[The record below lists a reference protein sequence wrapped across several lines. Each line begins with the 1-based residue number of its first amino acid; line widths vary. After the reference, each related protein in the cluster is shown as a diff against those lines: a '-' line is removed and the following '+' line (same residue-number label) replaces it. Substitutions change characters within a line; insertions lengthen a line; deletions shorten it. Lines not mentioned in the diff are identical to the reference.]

1 MVTTAPSS
9 PIKHTEKTEVLD
21 GVENTTNTIFRFLS
35 NARSGISACSPYPT
49 LPVTMGAEYERAL
62 DNLKNRGVKVR
73 QITEITKENARY
85 CKELVKNIDELR
97 HLDGVKANF
106 AVSETEYV
114 ATSTLREA
122 QPVPEVIYSNVKDV
136 VEQQQYLF
144 ETLWKKSTS
153 AEEKIR
159 QFEEGTTPEY
169 FEVFTDRD
177 REVVSQ
183 ILLKLAKSVRKEAL
197 ILLPNA
203 RAMVRV
209 DRLGFIANII
219 EASQKGATVKIIC
232 PLSDENSE
240 ILKKIS
246 EQAPAVTILNGDNC
260 LYGMYIIDSEKFLRA
275 ELKEPKAEKFSEAIG
290 FTVYSNNRV
299 GVDSLRSVFEL
310 LWKER
315 KLNEELKI
323 HDKMQ
328 QEFINV
334 AAHELRTPIQPILG
348 LAEIVKSKIKDAEL
362 YEFLDIIIRNA
373 KRLRRLTE
381 DILDVTKIESQS
393 LDLKKEQFNLSDV
406 ITNAMNDI
414 VRSID
419 FLKKSQRNA
428 IKLLYHQPQ
437 DIFIQADKGRI
448 TQVIFNLLSN
458 AVKST
463 EGGTISVSL
472 EKKEDNDHVII
483 SIKDTGTGIDPGIL
497 PRLFTRFAT
506 NSFAGTGL
514 GLYIS
519 KSIVEAHGGNIRAEN
534 NSDGRGATFAF
545 SIPLIIQQ
553 DPRQESMA
561 INTTTDATM
570 INDIEERIKT
580 KLKRIFLVDDD
591 YDHTITFKVGLELAG
606 FEVDTYNDSAIAL
619 SNFKPDYYDLL
630 LIDIKMPKID
640 GLELYERIRK
650 IDDKVKVW
658 FITAYEVYYK

>member
-21 GVENTTNTIFRFLS
+21 GVENTTNTIFQFLC
-35 NARSGISACSPYPT
+35 NARNGISACSPYPT
-49 LPVTMGAEYERAL
+49 LPVIMGAEYERAL
-62 DNLKNRGVKVR
+62 VNLKNRGVKVR

-85 CKELVKNIDELR
+85 CKEQVKNIDELR

-183 ILLKLAKSVRKEAL
+183 ILLELAKSVREEAL

-209 DRLGFIANII
+209 DRLGFIGYII

-232 PLSDENSE
+232 PLSDENLE

-260 LYGMYIIDSEKFLRA
+260 LYGVYIIDSKKFLRA
-275 ELKEPKAEKFSEAIG
+275 ELKDPEAEKFSEAIG
-290 FTVYSNNRV
+290 FTVYSNSKV

-315 KLNEELKI
+315 KLNEDLKI

-328 QEFINV
+328 KEFINI
-334 AAHELRTPIQPILG
+334 ASHEIRTPTQAILG
-348 LAEIVKSKIKDAEL
+348 YSKLIQQHPERREEMIEGIV
-362 YEFLDIIIRNA
+362 RNA
-373 KRLRRLTE
+373 TRLQRLTN
-381 DILDVTKIESQS
+381 DILDVTRIETQS
-393 LDLKKEQFNLSDV
+393 LKLNVERVNLNELISD
-406 ITNAMNDI
+406 IIEDQKNEIEKTNKDI
-414 VRSID
+414 RLVHERQDQNIEID
-419 FLKKSQRNA
+419 
-428 IKLLYHQPQ
+428 
-437 DIFIQADKGRI
+437 ADKNRL
-448 TQVIFNLLSN
+448 TQVISNLLSN
-458 AVKST
+458 AIKFT
-463 EGGTISVSL
+463 KEGTIRVTEEVKDSMALVT
-472 EKKEDNDHVII
+472 VM
-483 SIKDTGTGIDPGIL
+483 DTGRGIDPEIS
-497 PRLFTRFAT
+497 PRLFSKFAAKSET
-506 NSFAGTGL
+506 GMGL
-514 GLYIS
+514 GLFIS
-519 KSIVEAHGGNIRAEN
+519 KSIVEAHGGKIWAEN
-534 NSDGRGATFAF
+534 NADHDGKKGATLTF
-545 SIPLIIQQ
+545 SIPL
-553 DPRQESMA
+553 S
-561 INTTTDATM
+561 
-570 INDIEERIKT
+570 
-580 KLKRIFLVDDD
+580 KLKEAKLRLR
-591 YDHTITFKVGLELAG
+591 KS
-606 FEVDTYNDSAIAL
+606 ND
-619 SNFKPDYYDLL
+619 
-630 LIDIKMPKID
+630 
-640 GLELYERIRK
+640 E
-650 IDDKVKVW
+650 
-658 FITAYEVYYK
+658 

>member
-1 MVTTAPSS
+1 MSLVTAAPSS

-21 GVENTTNTIFRFLS
+21 GVENTTNTIFQFLC

-49 LPVTMGAEYERAL
+49 LPVIMGAEYERAL
-62 DNLKNRGVKVR
+62 VNLKNRGVKVR

-85 CKELVKNIDELR
+85 CKEQVKNIDELR

-183 ILLKLAKSVRKEAL
+183 ILLELAKSVREEAL

-209 DRLGFIANII
+209 DRLGFIGYII

-232 PLSDENSE
+232 PLSDENLE

-260 LYGMYIIDSEKFLRA
+260 LYGVYIIDSKKFLRA
-275 ELKEPKAEKFSEAIG
+275 ELKDPEAEKFSEAIG
-290 FTVYSNNRV
+290 FTVYSNSKV

-315 KLNEELKI
+315 KLNEDLKI

-328 QEFINV
+328 QEFINI
-334 AAHELRTPIQPILG
+334 ASHEIRTPAQAILG
-348 LAEIVKSKIKDAEL
+348 YSKLIQQHPERREEMIKAIV
-362 YEFLDIIIRNA
+362 RNA
-373 KRLRRLTE
+373 TRLQRLTN
-381 DILDVTKIESQS
+381 DILDVTRIETQS
-393 LDLKKEQFNLSDV
+393 LKLNVERVNLNELISD
-406 ITNAMNDI
+406 IIEDQKNEIEKTNKDI
-414 VRSID
+414 RLVHERQDQNIEID
-419 FLKKSQRNA
+419 
-428 IKLLYHQPQ
+428 
-437 DIFIQADKGRI
+437 ADKNRL
-448 TQVIFNLLSN
+448 TQVISNLLSN
-458 AVKST
+458 AIKFT
-463 EGGTISVSL
+463 KEGTIRVTEEVKDSMALVT
-472 EKKEDNDHVII
+472 VM
-483 SIKDTGTGIDPGIL
+483 DTGRGIDPEIS
-497 PRLFTRFAT
+497 PRLFSKFAAKSET
-506 NSFAGTGL
+506 GMGL
-514 GLYIS
+514 GLFIS
-519 KSIVEAHGGNIRAEN
+519 KSIVEAHRGKIWAQN
-534 NSDGRGATFAF
+534 NTDYDGKKGATFTF
-545 SIPLIIQQ
+545 SIPLS
-553 DPRQESMA
+553 R
-561 INTTTDATM
+561 
-570 INDIEERIKT
+570 
-580 KLKRIFLVDDD
+580 LK
-591 YDHTITFKVGLELAG
+591 EA
-606 FEVDTYNDSAIAL
+606 S
-619 SNFKPDYYDLL
+619 P
-630 LIDIKMPKID
+630 
-640 GLELYERIRK
+640 
-650 IDDKVKVW
+650 
-658 FITAYEVYYK
+658 

>member
-1 MVTTAPSS
+1 MSLVTTAPSS

-21 GVENTTNTIFRFLS
+21 GVENTTNTIFQFLC

-49 LPVTMGAEYERAL
+49 LPVIMGAEYERAL
-62 DNLKNRGVKVR
+62 VNLKNRGVKVR

-85 CKELVKNIDELR
+85 CKEQVKNIDELR

-183 ILLKLAKSVRKEAL
+183 ILLELAKSVREEAL

-209 DRLGFIANII
+209 DRLGFIGYII

-232 PLSDENSE
+232 PLSDENLE

-260 LYGMYIIDSEKFLRA
+260 LYGVYIIDSKKFLRA
-275 ELKEPKAEKFSEAIG
+275 ELKDPEAEKFSEAIG
-290 FTVYSNNRV
+290 FTVYSNSKV

-315 KLNEELKI
+315 KLNEDLKI

-328 QEFINV
+328 QEFINI
-334 AAHELRTPIQPILG
+334 ASHEIRTPTQAILG
-348 LAEIVKSKIKDAEL
+348 YSKLIQQHPERREEMIEAIV
-362 YEFLDIIIRNA
+362 RNA
-373 KRLRRLTE
+373 TRLQRLTN
-381 DILDVTKIESQS
+381 DILDVTRIETQS
-393 LDLKKEQFNLSDV
+393 LKLNVERVNLNELISD
-406 ITNAMNDI
+406 IIEDQKNEIEKTNKDI
-414 VRSID
+414 RLVHERQDQNIEID
-419 FLKKSQRNA
+419 
-428 IKLLYHQPQ
+428 
-437 DIFIQADKGRI
+437 ADKNRL
-448 TQVIFNLLSN
+448 TQVISNLLSN
-458 AVKST
+458 AIKFT
-463 EGGTISVSL
+463 KEGTIRVTEEVKDSMALVT
-472 EKKEDNDHVII
+472 VM
-483 SIKDTGTGIDPGIL
+483 DTGRGIDPEIS
-497 PRLFTRFAT
+497 PRLFSKFAAKSET
-506 NSFAGTGL
+506 GMGL
-514 GLYIS
+514 GLFIS
-519 KSIVEAHGGNIRAEN
+519 KSIVEAHGGKIWAQN
-534 NSDGRGATFAF
+534 NTDYDGKKGATFTF
-545 SIPLIIQQ
+545 SIPLS
-553 DPRQESMA
+553 R
-561 INTTTDATM
+561 
-570 INDIEERIKT
+570 
-580 KLKRIFLVDDD
+580 LK
-591 YDHTITFKVGLELAG
+591 EA
-606 FEVDTYNDSAIAL
+606 S
-619 SNFKPDYYDLL
+619 P
-630 LIDIKMPKID
+630 
-640 GLELYERIRK
+640 
-650 IDDKVKVW
+650 
-658 FITAYEVYYK
+658 

>member
-1 MVTTAPSS
+1 MSLVTTAPSS

-85 CKELVKNIDELR
+85 CKEQVKNIDELR

-183 ILLKLAKSVRKEAL
+183 ILLDLAKSVREEAL

-209 DRLGFIANII
+209 DRLGFIGYII

-232 PLSDENSE
+232 PLSDENLE

-260 LYGMYIIDSEKFLRA
+260 LYGVYIIDSKKFLRA
-275 ELKEPKAEKFSEAIG
+275 ELKDPKAEKFSEAIG
-290 FTVYSNNRV
+290 FTVYSNSKV

-315 KLNEELKI
+315 KLNEDLKI

-328 QEFINV
+328 QEFINI
-334 AAHELRTPIQPILG
+334 AAHELRTPVQPIIG
-348 LAEIVKSKIKDAEL
+348 LSQILLSKRGKIEDHVEL
-362 YEFLDIIIRNA
+362 IQTISRNA
-373 KRLRRLTE
+373 KRLQRLTE
-381 DILDVTKIESQS
+381 DILDVTKIESRS
-393 LDLKKEQFNLSDV
+393 LRLNNEIFELSDL
-406 ITNAMNDI
+406 ISNI
-414 VRSID
+414 VRD
-419 FLKKSQRNA
+419 FGIQINGEDSKRLKINYEDEAGREDQEKSSFIVKADKARLSQVIVHLLDNA
-428 IKLLYHQPQ
+428 IKFTGEGSITINLK
-437 DIFIQADKGRI
+437 KGR
-448 TQVIFNLLSN
+448 
-458 AVKST
+458 K
-463 EGGTISVSL
+463 
-472 EKKEDNDHVII
+472 
-483 SIKDTGTGIDPGIL
+483 
-497 PRLFTRFAT
+497 
-506 NSFAGTGL
+506 
-514 GLYIS
+514 
-519 KSIVEAHGGNIRAEN
+519 
-534 NSDGRGATFAF
+534 
-545 SIPLIIQQ
+545 
-553 DPRQESMA
+553 
-561 INTTTDATM
+561 
-570 INDIEERIKT
+570 
-580 KLKRIFLVDDD
+580 
-591 YDHTITFKVGLELAG
+591 
-606 FEVDTYNDSAIAL
+606 
-619 SNFKPDYYDLL
+619 
-630 LIDIKMPKID
+630 
-640 GLELYERIRK
+640 
-650 IDDKVKVW
+650 
-658 FITAYEVYYK
+658 

>member
-1 MVTTAPSS
+1 MSLVTTAPSS

-21 GVENTTNTIFRFLS
+21 GVENTTNTIFQFLC

-49 LPVTMGAEYERAL
+49 LPVIMGAEYERAL
-62 DNLKNRGVKVR
+62 VNLKNRGVKVR

-85 CKELVKNIDELR
+85 CKEQVKNIDELR

-183 ILLKLAKSVRKEAL
+183 ILLELAKSVREEAL

-209 DRLGFIANII
+209 DRLGFIGYII

-232 PLSDENSE
+232 PLSDENLE

-260 LYGMYIIDSEKFLRA
+260 LYGVYIIDSKKFLRA
-275 ELKEPKAEKFSEAIG
+275 ELKDPEAEKFSEAIG
-290 FTVYSNNRV
+290 FTVYSNSKV

-315 KLNEELKI
+315 KLNEDLKI

-328 QEFINV
+328 QEFINI
-334 AAHELRTPIQPILG
+334 ASHEIRTPTQAILG
-348 LAEIVKSKIKDAEL
+348 YSKLIQQHPERREEMIQAIV
-362 YEFLDIIIRNA
+362 RNA
-373 KRLRRLTE
+373 TRLQRLTN
-381 DILDVTKIESQS
+381 DILDVTRIETQS
-393 LDLKKEQFNLSDV
+393 LKLNVERVNLNELISD
-406 ITNAMNDI
+406 IIEDQKNEIEKTNKDI
-414 VRSID
+414 RLVHERQDQNIEID
-419 FLKKSQRNA
+419 
-428 IKLLYHQPQ
+428 
-437 DIFIQADKGRI
+437 ADKNRL
-448 TQVIFNLLSN
+448 TQVISNLLSN
-458 AVKST
+458 AIKFT
-463 EGGTISVSL
+463 KEGTIRVTEEVKDSMALVT
-472 EKKEDNDHVII
+472 VM
-483 SIKDTGTGIDPGIL
+483 DTGRGIDPEIS
-497 PRLFTRFAT
+497 PRLFSKFAAKSET
-506 NSFAGTGL
+506 GMGL
-514 GLYIS
+514 GLFIS
-519 KSIVEAHGGNIRAEN
+519 KSIVEAHGGKIWAQN
-534 NSDGRGATFAF
+534 NTDYDRKKGATFTF
-545 SIPLIIQQ
+545 SIPLS
-553 DPRQESMA
+553 R
-561 INTTTDATM
+561 
-570 INDIEERIKT
+570 
-580 KLKRIFLVDDD
+580 LK
-591 YDHTITFKVGLELAG
+591 EA
-606 FEVDTYNDSAIAL
+606 S
-619 SNFKPDYYDLL
+619 P
-630 LIDIKMPKID
+630 
-640 GLELYERIRK
+640 
-650 IDDKVKVW
+650 
-658 FITAYEVYYK
+658 